1 MPMLVPPRSAEYDY
15 SLLIAKYKIGY
26 LNAKLQLTCQLVSVF
41 YHSFCENNLGLI
53 IIFSL

>member
-1 MPMLVPPRSAEYDY
+1 MLVQPRSAEYDY

-26 LNAKLQLTCQLVSVF
+26 WNAKLQLTYQLVSVF

>member
-1 MPMLVPPRSAEYDY
+1 MLVPPRSVEYDY
-15 SLLIAKYKIGY
+15 SLLIAKNKSGY